1 MQTALK
7 AVHDTF
13 GSQLQ
18 IFDPHQGGRVGSQ
31 SMFHGRYFRARECLS
46 YHGNPRLSAGI
57 PGLP

>member
-7 AVHDTF
+7 TVHDTL

-31 SMFHGRYFRARECLS
+31 SMFHGRYFRARE
-46 YHGNPRLSAGI
+46 
-57 PGLP
+57 